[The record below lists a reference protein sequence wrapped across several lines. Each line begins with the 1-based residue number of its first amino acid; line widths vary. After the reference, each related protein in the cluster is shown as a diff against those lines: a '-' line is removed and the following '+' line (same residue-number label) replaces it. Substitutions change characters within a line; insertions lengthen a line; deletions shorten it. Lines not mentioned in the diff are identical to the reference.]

1 MIYFYVD
8 YIFDW
13 ILHLVSCSIHTYF
26 CVVLNYYNCYL
37 CIIYLFKGKIINIYI
52 LTCLFI
58 WITRSLNTDRVCCLP
73 GRSMTITCW
82 KDHQVGVNC
91 YSNYSWSPIGFF
103 WFEEIYSTPN
113 SQKPI
118 TLTRLQSFRSW
129 IKTERSIKSILFSP
143 IMLGC

>member
-1 MIYFYVD
+1 
-8 YIFDW
+8 
-13 ILHLVSCSIHTYF
+13 
-26 CVVLNYYNCYL
+26 
-37 CIIYLFKGKIINIYI
+37 
-52 LTCLFI
+52 
-58 WITRSLNTDRVCCLP
+58 
-73 GRSMTITCW
+73 MTITCW

-143 IMLGC
+143 IMLGCSGLRLYFTNRDAWWSRNRCLCLPQQDYRNVIVIGSVNCQVTDCYLVSIIIVIIIITLSLDISTSNWPS